1 MPSDPAGGCG
11 FPAYSYV
18 PGFWPHPHSHPDGHR
33 FGPPFPAPRLDD
45 VASDPT
51 FRLGVSL
58 FDSGYYWEAHEA
70 WEYLWHAAGRKGELA
85 DFFKGLIQLAVAGVK
100 VREGRRDGAA
110 FHARRAAELLGSLTG
125 GSFGGFDTHH
135 MASTANAIA
144 QNPPPIPSDPRLGVE
159 IVFAWRLSD
168 AMRGRLD

>member
-18 PGFWPHPHSHPDGHR
+18 PGLWPHPHSHPDGHR
-33 FGPPFPAPRLDD
+33 FGPPFPDAQLDD

-58 FDSGYYWEAHEA
+58 FDQGFYWEAHEA
-70 WEYLWHAAGRKGELA
+70 WEFLWHAAGRKGQVA

-100 VREGRRDGAA
+100 VREGRPDGAA
-110 FHARRAAELLGSLTG
+110 LHARRAAELLRTLAGKSLG
-125 GSFGGFDTHH
+125 GIDIDRLAATADTV
-135 MASTANAIA
+135 AET
-144 QNPPPIPSDPRLGVE
+144 PPPAPTDPRRGVE
-159 IVFAWRLSD
+159 VVFPWRLSD
-168 AMRGRLD
+168 G